1 MKSMN
6 VDDHIRL
13 PNIVRYVVD
22 SHENQV
28 FKMDARIAKAPF
40 CGPGGF
46 VSIFL
51 SEWDPGQ

>member
-13 PNIVRYVVD
+13 PNIVRYVVN